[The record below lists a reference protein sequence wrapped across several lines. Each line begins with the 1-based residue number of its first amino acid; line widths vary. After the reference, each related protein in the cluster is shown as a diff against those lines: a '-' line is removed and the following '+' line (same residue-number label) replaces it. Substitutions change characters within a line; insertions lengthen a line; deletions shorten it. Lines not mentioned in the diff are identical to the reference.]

1 MFFKLLLATQ
11 SCLKMKIR
19 VEKQYILHA
28 HKQIKQ
34 RKCPSNNQAPW
45 EANWKVLNQLVPPN
59 PTTGESSNWWC
70 IINHKSN
77 IYRHLGSTLYILY
90 FIYSSNTRWKM
101 RSSSLICPIITQLVN
116 DRTRIQTQDN
126 SMPKPMLIPMT
137 VTIC

>member
-11 SCLKMKIR
+11 LFLKTKIH

-34 RKCPSNNQAPW
+34 RECPSNNQAPW
-45 EANWKVLNQLVPPN
+45 EANWKMLNQLVPPN

-70 IINHKSN
+70 FINHKSN
-77 IYRHLGSTLYILY
+77 IYWHLGCTLYILY

-101 RSSSLICPIITQLVN
+101 RSSSLICRMVIQLVN
-116 DRTRIQTQDN
+116 DRVRIQTQDN
-126 SMPKPMLIPMT
+126 LTTKPILVLT
-137 VTIC
+137 GVTIC